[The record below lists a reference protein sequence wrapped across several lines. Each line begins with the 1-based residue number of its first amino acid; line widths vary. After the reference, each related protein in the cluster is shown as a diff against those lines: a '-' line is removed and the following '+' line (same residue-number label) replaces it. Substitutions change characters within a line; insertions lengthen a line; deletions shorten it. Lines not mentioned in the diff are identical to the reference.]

1 MPVSIE
7 NKGLILV
14 GDTTSHGGTVLSGS
28 SGCLAEGLPVA
39 RVGDPVSCPLCKGV
53 FPIVEGAASVFETGM
68 NIARHGDKTACG
80 ATLIARGAA
89 AGGGGRSDDALYA
102 AAGPVH
108 QYAGKRALENPG
120 PMKYTREQLADM
132 FRNADFKAL
141 QNEMMDALNDSYIT
155 DNAGN
160 VTHIQEQGGWL
171 IRNADG
177 SISLQRIEGGTIV
190 SRQDIE
196 NGTVDAYGIRFS
208 PQIPENAVGTFHTH
222 PGLLKNQAMGQ
233 SFDDVKLA
241 DKLQLPGAVL
251 DGNMTTGKAGLSVY
265 DNTSEGNT

>member
-1 MPVSIE
+1 MPVYIE
-7 NKGLILV
+7 NKEIILI
-14 GDTTSHGGTVLSGS
+14 GDSTSHGGTVLSGS
-28 SGCLAEGLPVA
+28 CTCLVEGVPVA
-39 RVGDPVSCPLCKGV
+39 RVGDPASCPLCKGV
-53 FPIVEGAASVFETGM
+53 FPIAEGAASVFAAGM
-68 NIARHGDKTACG
+68 KIARHGDRTACG
-80 ATLIARGAA
+80 APLVARSAA
-89 AGGGGRSDDALYA
+89 AGGGGPSDAAFYA

-108 QYAGKRALENPG
+108 QYAGKRTLENPG

-132 FRNADFKAL
+132 LRNTDFKAL
-141 QNEMMDALNDSYIT
+141 QSEMMDALNDSYIT
-155 DNAGN
+155 DKAGN

-177 SISLQRIEGGTIV
+177 SISLQRIEGGNIV

-196 NGTVDAYGIRFS
+196 NGTVDAYGIRFPS
-208 PQIPENAVGTFHTH
+208 QVPENAVGTFHTH
-222 PGLLKNQAMGQ
+222 PGLLRNQAAGQ

-251 DGNMTTGKAGLSVY
+251 DGNMVTGKLGLSVY

>member
-7 NKGLILV
+7 NKGIILV
-14 GDTTSHGGTVLSGS
+14 GDVTSHGGTVLGGS
-28 SGCLAEGLPVA
+28 SSCFAEGLPVA

-53 FPIVEGAASVFETGM
+53 FPIVEGAASVFETGLK
-68 NIARHGDKTACG
+68 IARHGDKTACG

-132 FRNADFKAL
+132 LRIGGSDTLKREMARAL
-141 QNEMMDALNDSYIT
+141 KESYIT
-155 DNAGN
+155 DDAGN

-171 IRNADG
+171 VKNADG
-177 SISLQRIEGGTIV
+177 SISLQRIPGGDIV
-190 SRQDIE
+190 SKQNIE
-196 NGTVDAYGIRFS
+196 SGTVDSYGIRFPHS
-208 PQIPENAVGTFHTH
+208 IPENAIGTFHTH
-222 PGLLKNQAMGQ
+222 PAILANQVPGQ
-233 SFDDVKLA
+233 SFEDVKLA
-241 DKLQLPGAVL
+241 DKLQLPGVVL
-251 DGNMTTGKAGLSVY
+251 DGNSATKSTSGSIY
-265 DNTSEGNT
+265 DNKSEGRW